1 MIQGWYYVEKLDAS
15 HPQRLKVKRN
25 SQLFKPLAHA
35 MQMIDMSGHND
46 IDENQL
52 IDRSIHQSNSQSDKQ
67 NRTMCVNIFL

>member
-25 SQLFKPLAHA
+25 SRLFKPLAHA

-52 IDRSIHQSNSQSDKQ
+52 IDGSIHQSNSQSDKQ